1 MIKPTYYRSFKRILF
16 EYLFEWYLKKEAT
29 KDGNFVIFTLLINS
43 VWCVSYPSGYVSRT
57 IMIRLT
63 ACNSSTR
70 KHGWSN
76 LHSKCLIWME
86 ITMLLYQKKWLQ
98 SQKMELEN
106 GCWLVHIML
115 YPDSLCIYIY
125 TQTIGVA
132 KLDITNYRD
141 LPSSVTTIDLVPLW
155 ENLMTIALATLII
168 YHSCFFGK
176 KNTVFEVFFQKEQ
189 PLKYII

>member
-98 SQKMELEN
+98 SQKKWSWKMVADLFIS
-106 GCWLVHIML
+106 CYIPIAYV
-115 YPDSLCIYIY
+115 YIYIPK
-125 TQTIGVA
+125 QLELLSWI
-132 KLDITNYRD
+132 LPITGIFQAAW
-141 LPSSVTTIDLVPLW
+141 LPLTWYLYEKIWWQLLW
-155 ENLMTIALATLII
+155 R
-168 YHSCFFGK
+168 
-176 KNTVFEVFFQKEQ
+176 
-189 PLKYII
+189 P